1 MAAAIKEVA
10 EQQQYLTFLLAD
22 EEYAI
27 SILRIKEIIGYDT
40 VTSVPKTPAWIR
52 GVINLRGNVVP
63 VVDLAVRFGLAERPV
78 TKTTCIIIVEWQMET
93 QNTMMGVI
101 ADAVSQVMD
110 IAASEIQ
117 PAPSFGTRVKVD
129 YLHGMAE
136 MGKKFALLLDIDKIL
151 SGEDSTSLQE
161 AAANLG
167 SSDQKAATPGHA

>member
-78 TKTTCIIIVEWQMET
+78 TKTTCIIIVEWQMAT
-93 QNTMMGVI
+93 QTTMMGVI

-117 PAPSFGTRVKVD
+117 AAPSFGTRVKVD
-129 YLHGMAE
+129 YLQGMAE

-151 SGEDSTSLQE
+151 SGEDTTSLQE
-161 AAANLG
+161 ASANLG
-167 SSDQKAATPGHA
+167 SSDKKAATAGHA

>member
-63 VVDLAVRFGLAERPV
+63 VVDLAVKFGLPQRPV

-110 IAASEIQ
+110 IAAAEIQ
-117 PAPSFGTRVKVD
+117 AAPSFGTRVKVD
-129 YLHGMAE
+129 YLQGMAE
-136 MGKKFALLLDIDKIL
+136 LGKKFALLLDIDKIL
-151 SGEDSTSLQE
+151 SGEDTMSLQE
-161 AAANLG
+161 ASANLG
-167 SSDQKAATPGHA
+167 NSDNKAAAAGHV

>member
-27 SILRIKEIIGYDT
+27 SILRAKEIIGYDT
-40 VTSVPKTPAWIR
+40 VTSVPKTPTWVR

-110 IAASEIQ
+110 IAAGEIQ
-117 PAPSFGTRVKVD
+117 AAPSFGTRVKVD
-129 YLHGMAE
+129 YLQGMAE
-136 MGKKFALLLDIDKIL
+136 IGKKFALLLDIDKVL
-151 SGEDSTSLQE
+151 SGEDTASLRE
-161 AAANLG
+161 ASANLE
-167 SSDQKAATPGHA
+167 SSGTKAAGAGQA